1 MLPFLRRTKIGVA
14 VVSAFLGGLI
24 VASSLDLTRFGYA
37 QSAAPPTSQEV
48 RALNEQSN
56 AFVSIAEH
64 VTPAV
69 VSIQTERDP
78 RMASTPPRQRGRTAP
93 PGLEEFFN
101 QFDQRRQEPVE
112 GSGSGFI
119 VSKDGYILTNNHVVA
134 DADRLTVTL
143 TDHRV
148 FRAKV
153 VGRDPSTDV
162 AVIKIEGSDL
172 PTVGF
177 GSDAGVRIGEWV
189 LAIGNPLGLDFTV
202 TAGIVSAKGR
212 GGRELGALLRDR
224 YAISDF
230 IQTDAAINPGNSGGP
245 LVNTRGEV
253 IGINSAIASPTGFYS
268 GYGFA
273 IPVSLA
279 RDVMDDLIKYGRVR
293 RAVLGIGIEDVA
305 PEDAQVAGLKRIEGV
320 KVGSYSPPD
329 DSPAKRAGIEPGDV
343 IVAAD
348 GKPVDRV
355 SSLQRIVRG
364 HEPGET
370 IEIEVMR
377 YGQRRK
383 FKVKLMEAPSEQMVA
398 RAEDPET
405 GRGEGVSSD
414 KLGIAVEPVSAEFA
428 RETQLG
434 DPRGLRIADV
444 TPSGPSHS
452 KLFENDVILEVLYPL
467 PRRTV
472 RTAADLQKVLD
483 RVNSGDVISLSV
495 WNAQGAA
502 AGQSTR
508 VVNLRI
514 GG

>member
-1 MLPFLRRTKIGVA
+1 MPHSFRRTKLGVA

-37 QSAAPPTSQEV
+37 QSAAPPTAQEV
-48 RALNEQSN
+48 HALNEQSN

-69 VSIQTERDP
+69 VSIQTARDP
-78 RMASTPPRQRGRTAP
+78 RAASAPRQRGRTAP

-101 QFDQRRQEPVE
+101 QFDQQRQEPVE

-119 VSKDGYILTNNHVVA
+119 VTNDGYILTNNHVVA

-162 AVIKIEGSDL
+162 AVIKIEGKSL

-177 GSDAGVRIGEWV
+177 GNDAGVRIGEWV

-212 GGRELGALLRDR
+212 GGRELGTLLRDR
-224 YAISDF
+224 YSIADF

-273 IPVSLA
+273 IPISLA

-293 RAVLGIGIEDVA
+293 RAVLGIGIEDVQ
-305 PEDAQVAGLKRIEGV
+305 PEDAQVAGLKTIEGV

-370 IEIEVMR
+370 IEVTVMR
-377 YGQRRK
+377 YGQRRS

-398 RAEDPET
+398 RADGAGAE
-405 GRGEGVSSD
+405 RSEGVSSD
-414 KLGIAVEPVSAEFA
+414 KLGIAVEPVTAEFA
-428 RETQLG
+428 RESRLG

-444 TPSGPSHS
+444 TASGPSHA
-452 KLFENDVILEVLYPL
+452 KLFENDVILEVLYPG
-467 PRRTV
+467 PRRAV
-472 RTAADLQKVLD
+472 RTAADLQRVLD
-483 RVNSGDVISLSV
+483 QVNSGDVISLNV
-495 WNAQGAA
+495 WNARTAASGQG
-502 AGQSTR
+502 SR
-508 VVNLRI
+508 VVNLRV